1 MAETTKLLKTRIRLK
16 YDTLANWNAVANTFT
31 PDKGEVC
38 FVEIPT
44 GDATA
49 TTAPTVLFKVGDGKA
64 TWGALKWGSALAAD
78 VYAWA
83 KASSPQAIIDA
94 ARDGLIRA
102 DSVVKSLNGL
112 KGDLTISGDNRI
124 TFTSADSKITAS
136 FKFTDADKTVLD
148 SGITAAKVS
157 TYDGYQAKIDAKY
170 TKPNEGIPK
179 TDLAT
184 TVQNSL
190 TAADNAV
197 STSAFNTFKAQ
208 NTKDIA
214 DAKAAGTAASAAL
227 ESYKAT
233 NEAALANKVDKTITV
248 NGHALSENVTVTK
261 DDVELGKVVN
271 AGQDT
276 APTANSTNYVTS
288 GGVKKY
294 VDDAIGGV
302 TQFDIVK
309 VDTFGQLPTTGKKG
323 VIYIV
328 PHTHSDSN
336 DTFDEYIWNTSLTTP
351 KYEKIG
357 NTDVNLDGYVNA
369 LSGTAN
375 SGVVTNITKS
385 GSTISVTSTNL
396 TTSAPAVGNEKTISF
411 IDSVSQ
417 AANGKITATKKT
429 VSTATASALGLVKGG
444 TTSGKNY
451 GVSVA
456 ADGSMTVNV
465 PWTDTNT
472 NDNQTVKTSTTT
484 FDKNA
489 AIEIKGGTNVTVS
502 ATNTSTEKSITINGK
517 SDADIK
523 TLAEAQIKTHTG
535 VDKVGTVTSVNADIG
550 LKITSGTSTV
560 NPTIGFDSNCTFI
573 FDCGGAPKAS

>member
-1 MAETTKLLKTRIRLK
+1 MAETTKTLKTRIQLK
-16 YDTLANWNAVANTFT
+16 YDTLANWNAVASTFV
-31 PDKGEVC
+31 PNKGEVC

-49 TTAPTVLFKVGDGKA
+49 TTAPTVLFKVGDGKT

-83 KASSPQAIIDA
+83 KAASPQAIIDA
-94 ARDGLIRA
+94 AVG
-102 DSVVKSLNGL
+102 SVVKSLNGL
-112 KGDLTISGDNRI
+112 KGDLTIDGDDRI
-124 TFTSADSKITAS
+124 TFTAEGPTITAS
-136 FKFTDADKTVLD
+136 FKFTEADKTVLN
-148 SGITAAKVS
+148 SGITAVKVS

-170 TKPNEGIPK
+170 TKPNGGIPK

-184 TVQNSL
+184 TVQASL

-197 STSAFNTFKAQ
+197 STDDFNAFKTQ
-208 NTKDIA
+208 NTQDIA

-233 NEAALANKVDKTITV
+233 NEAALAKKVDKTIKV
-248 NGHALSENVTVTK
+248 NGHALSADVTVTK
-261 DDVELGKVVN
+261 GDVGLDKVVN

-276 APTANSTNYVTS
+276 APTANSTNYITS

-309 VDTFGQLPTTGKKG
+309 VDAFGQLPTTGKKG

-328 PHTHSDSN
+328 PHAHNDDHDSY
-336 DTFDEYIWNTSLTTP
+336 DEYIWNTSLTTP
-351 KYEKIG
+351 AYEKIG
-357 NTDVNLDGYVNA
+357 NTDVNLTGYVNA

-375 SGVVTNITKS
+375 NGVVTNITKS

-396 TTSAPAVGNEKTISF
+396 TTSAPAKSGTATEF

-417 AANGKITATKKT
+417 AANGKITATKKGIP
-429 VSTATASALGLVKGG
+429 TATASALGLVKGG

-451 GVSVA
+451 GVTVA

-489 AIEIKGGTNVTVS
+489 AIEIKGGVNVTVS
-502 ATNTSTEKSITINGK
+502 ATNTTGEKSITINGK
-517 SDADIK
+517 SNADIK
-523 TLAEAQIKTHTG
+523 TLAEEQITTHKG
-535 VDKVGTVTSVNADIG
+535 VDKVGTVTSVGVDTG
-550 LKITSGTSTV
+550 LALTGTASV
-560 NPTIGFDSNCTFI
+560 NPTIGFDSKCTFI
-573 FDCGGAPKAS
+573 LDCGGAPKP

>member
-1 MAETTKLLKTRIRLK
+1 MAETTKTLKTRIQLK
-16 YDTLANWNAVANTFT
+16 YDTLANWNAVASTFV
-31 PDKGEVC
+31 PNKGEVC

-49 TTAPTVLFKVGDGKA
+49 TTAPTVLFKVGDGTT

-83 KASSPQAIIDA
+83 KAASPQAIIDSA
-94 ARDGLIRA
+94 VGAVGP
-102 DSVVKSLNGL
+102 VVKSLNGL
-112 KGDLTISGDNRI
+112 TGNITIDGDNRI
-124 TFTSADSKITAS
+124 TFTAADSKITAS
-136 FKFTDADKTVLD
+136 FKFTDADKTVLN

-170 TKPNEGIPK
+170 TKPANGIPK
-179 TDLAT
+179 TDLDES
-184 TVQNSL
+184 VQASL
-190 TAADNAV
+190 AAADNAV
-197 STSAFNTFKAQ
+197 STDDFNAFKTQ
-208 NTKDIA
+208 NTQNIA

-227 ESYKAT
+227 ESYKKT
-233 NEAALANKVDKTITV
+233 NEAALAKKVDKTITV
-248 NGHALSENVTVTK
+248 NGHALSANVTVTK
-261 DDVELGKVVN
+261 GDVGLGKVVD

-396 TTSAPAVGNEKTISF
+396 TVNSPTKNGTATEF

-417 AANGKITATKKT
+417 AANGKITATKKGIP
-429 VSTATASALGLVKGG
+429 TATASALGLVKGG

-451 GVSVA
+451 GVTVA

-489 AIEIKGGTNVTVS
+489 AIEIKGVNVTVS
-502 ATNTSTEKSITINGK
+502 ATNTTNEKSITITGK
-517 SDADIK
+517 SNEEIK
-523 TLAEAQIKTHTG
+523 TLAEAQIKTHAG
-535 VDKVGTVTSVNADIG
+535 VDKVGTVTSVGVDAG
-550 LKITSGTSTV
+550 LALTGTASV
-560 NPTIGFDSNCTFI
+560 NPTIGFDSKCTFI
-573 FDCGGAPKAS
+573 LDCGGAPKP

>member
-1 MAETTKLLKTRIRLK
+1 MAETETTKTLKTRIQLK
-16 YDTLANWNAVANTFT
+16 YDTLANWNAVASTFV
-31 PDKGEVC
+31 PNKGEVC

-83 KASSPQAIIDA
+83 KAASPQAIIDSAVA
-94 ARDGLIRA
+94 AVG
-102 DSVVKSLNGL
+102 SVVKSLNGL

-124 TFTSADSKITAS
+124 TFTAAGSKITAS
-136 FKFTDADKTVLD
+136 FKFTDADKTVLN

-157 TYDGYQAKIDAKY
+157 TYDGYQDKIDAKY
-170 TKPNEGIPK
+170 TKPSEGIPK
-179 TDLAT
+179 TDLAAG
-184 TVQNSL
+184 VQTSL
-190 TAADNAV
+190 EAADNAV
-197 STSAFNTFKAQ
+197 STDAFNAFKTQ
-208 NTKDIA
+208 NTQDIA

-227 ESYKAT
+227 ESYKKT
-233 NEAALANKVDKTITV
+233 NEAALAKKVDKTITV
-248 NGHALSENVTVTK
+248 NGHALSANVTVTK
-261 DDVELGKVVN
+261 GDVGLGSVVN

-276 APTANSTNYVTS
+276 VPTANSTHYVTS

-309 VDTFGQLPTTGKKG
+309 VDAFNQLPTTGKKG

-328 PHTHSDSN
+328 PHSHNDDHDSY
-336 DTFDEYIWNTSLTTP
+336 DEYIWNTSLTTP
-351 KYEKIG
+351 AYEKIG
-357 NTDVNLDGYVNA
+357 NTDVNLAGYVNA

-396 TTSAPAVGNEKTISF
+396 TTSAPAKNGTATEF

-417 AANGKITATKKT
+417 AANGKITATKKGIP
-429 VSTATASALGLVKGG
+429 TATASALGLVKGG

-451 GVSVA
+451 GVTVA

-489 AIEIKGGTNVTVS
+489 AVEIKGGVNVTVS

-523 TLAEAQIKTHTG
+523 TLAEAQINTHKG
-535 VDKVGTVTSVNADIG
+535 VDKVGTVTSVSADTG
-550 LKITSGTSTV
+550 LVITGTPSV

-573 FDCGGAPKAS
+573 FDCGGAPKP

>member
-1 MAETTKLLKTRIRLK
+1 MAETTKTLKTRIQLK
-16 YDTLANWNAVANTFT
+16 YDTLANWNAVANTFV
-31 PDKGEVC
+31 PNKGEVC

-49 TTAPTVLFKVGDGKA
+49 TTAPTVLFKVGDGTK

-83 KASSPQAIIDA
+83 KASSPQAIIDSA
-94 ARDGLIRA
+94 VG
-102 DSVVKSLNGL
+102 SVVKSLNGL
-112 KGDLTISGDNRI
+112 KGDLTIGGDNRI
-124 TFTSADSKITAS
+124 TFTAANSKITAS

-157 TYDGYQAKIDAKY
+157 KYEGYQDQIDAKY
-170 TKPNEGIPK
+170 TKPAGGIPK
-179 TDLAT
+179 TDLAAG
-184 TVQNSL
+184 VQTSL
-190 TAADNAV
+190 EAADNAV
-197 STSAFNTFKAQ
+197 STSDFNTFKDQ
-208 NTKDIA
+208 NTQDIA

-227 ESYKAT
+227 ESYKKT
-233 NEAALANKVDKTITV
+233 NETALAKKVDKTITV
-248 NGHALSENVTVTK
+248 NGHPLSANVVVTK
-261 DDVELGKVVN
+261 DNVGLGKVVN

-309 VDTFGQLPTTGKKG
+309 VDTFDKLPATGKKG

-328 PHTHSDSN
+328 PHSHNDDHDSY
-336 DTFDEYIWNTSLTTP
+336 DEYIWNTALTTP
-351 KYEKIG
+351 SYEKIG
-357 NTDVNLDGYVNA
+357 NTDVNLAGYVNA

-396 TTSAPAVGNEKTISF
+396 ATSAPAASGNSVEF

-429 VSTATASALGLVKGG
+429 VRTATASALGLVKGG
-444 TTSGKNY
+444 TTSGKTY

-456 ADGSMTVNV
+456 ADGSMTVSV

-489 AIEIKGGTNVTVS
+489 AVEIKGGENITVS

-523 TLAEAQIKTHTG
+523 TLAEAQIKTHSG
-535 VDKVGTVTSVNADIG
+535 VDKVGTVTSVAAGTG
-550 LKITSGTSTV
+550 LKISGTASV
-560 NPTIGFDSNCTFI
+560 NPTIGFDDNCTFV
-573 FDCGGAPKAS
+573 FDCGGAPTA

>member
-1 MAETTKLLKTRIRLK
+1 MAETTKTLKTRIQLK
-16 YDTLANWNAVANTFT
+16 YDTLANWNAVASTFV
-31 PDKGEVC
+31 PNKGEVC

-44 GDATA
+44 GDTTA

-83 KASSPQAIIDA
+83 KAASPQAIIDSA
-94 ARDGLIRA
+94 VGAVGP
-102 DSVVKSLNGL
+102 VVKSLNGL
-112 KGDLTISGDNRI
+112 TGNITIDGDNRI
-124 TFTSADSKITAS
+124 TFTAAGSKITAS
-136 FKFTDADKTVLD
+136 FKFTDADKTVLN

-170 TKPNEGIPK
+170 TKPANGIPK
-179 TDLAT
+179 TDLDES
-184 TVQNSL
+184 VQASL
-190 TAADNAV
+190 AAADNAV
-197 STSAFNTFKAQ
+197 STDDFNAFKTQ
-208 NTKDIA
+208 NTQNIA

-227 ESYKAT
+227 ESYKKT
-233 NEAALANKVDKTITV
+233 NEAALAKKVDKTITV
-248 NGHALSENVTVTK
+248 NGHALSANVTVTK
-261 DDVELGKVVN
+261 DDVGLGKVVN

-396 TTSAPAVGNEKTISF
+396 TVNSPTKNGTATEF

-417 AANGKITATKKT
+417 AANGKITATKKGIP
-429 VSTATASALGLVKGG
+429 TATASALGLVKGG
-444 TTSGKNY
+444 TTAGKNY
-451 GVSVA
+451 GVTVA

-489 AIEIKGGTNVTVS
+489 AIEIKGGVNVTVS
-502 ATNTSTEKSITINGK
+502 ATNTTTEKSITINGK

-523 TLAEAQIKTHTG
+523 TLAEAQIKTHAG
-535 VDKVGTVTSVNADIG
+535 VDKVGTVTSVGVDTG
-550 LKITSGTSTV
+550 LALTGTASV
-560 NPTIGFDSNCTFI
+560 NPTIGFDSKCTFI
-573 FDCGGAPKAS
+573 LDCGGAPKP